1 MPKPILP
8 ALLLL
13 TVALGAQTQDPPVF
27 KAESN
32 LVVLHVNVFDKRFI
46 PVSTLAQENFTV
58 LEDDR
63 PQTLSFFSNEDVPV
77 TVGLVIDNSSSMLT
91 RRNMV
96 VAGGMTF
103 ATTSHP
109 EDELFIVSFTE
120 NVRLALPPTL
130 PFTPNRSILEASLNR
145 LTPGGQTAL
154 YDAVIRAL
162 EHIEQANHQK
172 RVIIVLSDGDD
183 TASTHERD
191 DMYRRARDSDAII
204 YCIALKATGGE
215 SANPGVLKELAR
227 IGGGVAY
234 MPDSENDVIRA
245 FETIAKNIRDGYSLG
260 YVPAETGRHREFH
273 HVKVMVHAPG
283 KGSFEVRYR
292 HGYTT
297 PAAVDAQ

>member
-1 MPKPILP
+1 MQKLCVF

-32 LVVLHVNVFDKRFI
+32 LVVLHVNVFDKRFV
-46 PVSTLAQENFTV
+46 PVATLSRDNFMV

-63 PQTLSFFSNEDVPV
+63 PQTVSFFSGEDVPV

-91 RRNMV
+91 RRKMV

-120 NVRLALPPTL
+120 RVRMALPPGIQ
-130 PFTPNRSILEASLNR
+130 FTPNRSILEASLNR
-145 LTPGGQTAL
+145 LAPGGQTAI

-162 EHIEQANHQK
+162 DHIEQAKHQK

-183 TASTHERD
+183 TASTHDRD
-191 DMYRRARDSDAII
+191 DMYTRARASDAII
-204 YCIALKATGGE
+204 YSIALRGGDGR
-215 SANPGVLKELAR
+215 AKPGILKELAQ
-227 IGGGVAY
+227 IGGGVAFL
-234 MPDSENDVIRA
+234 PNSEDQVVQA
-245 FETIAKNIRDGYSLG
+245 FETIAKNIREGYSLG
-260 YVPAETGRHREFH
+260 YVPSGAGEDGEFRR
-273 HVKVMVHAPG
+273 VKVLVRAPG
-283 KGSFEVRYR
+283 KGPYEVRYR
-292 HGYTT
+292 HGYTA
-297 PAAVDAQ
+297 PAAVDPQ